1 MISLVVDGQ
10 YGDTG
15 KGKVAAYLASMGID
29 YSVRGG
35 SVNAGHTVGKYKFS
49 QIPCAALFPGIQLR
63 IAAGAMVDPE
73 TFLKEV
79 NAYGVQ
85 DRIKIDANAGV
96 IEPRHRQEEE
106 VDASGSA
113 KAIGTTR
120 KGIGPARIDRMRRVG
135 AKLAKDVPEL
145 SPYVQENVAEELYA
159 AHLNQGRIVVEGV
172 QGYNL
177 SLFHGTF
184 PYVTTIDTTASEL
197 MSEVGLGPRLADR
210 IYLVFKAYIT
220 RVGEGPLSNEISFE
234 EAERRGIAEI
244 ATVSRRNRR
253 SALLFDSNG
262 NPNEPEFARMRNAV
276 IANSPTDIVITCLD
290 KLFPQDAGK
299 KSGLSDEAVGF
310 LERYW
315 NELYKSPSI
324 LHESRAPISLVGTGP
339 EIYETA
345 RL

>member
-49 QIPCAALFPGIQLR
+49 QIPCAALFPDVRLR
-63 IAAGAMVDPE
+63 ICAGAMVDPE
-73 TFLKEV
+73 IFLKEV
-79 NAYGVQ
+79 SAYGVQ

-96 IEPRHRQEEE
+96 IEPRHRREEE
-106 VDASGSA
+106 IDASGSA

-135 AKLAKDVPEL
+135 AKLAKDIPEL
-145 SPYVQENVAEELYA
+145 SRYVQEDVAAELYD
-159 AHLNQGRIVVEGV
+159 AHLNGGRIVVEGV

-220 RVGEGPLSNEISFE
+220 RVGEGPLNNEMSFE
-234 EAERRGIAEI
+234 EAEKRGIAEI
-244 ATVSRRNRR
+244 ATVSKRNRR
-253 SALLFDSNG
+253 SSLLINDNSEI
-262 NPNEPEFARMRNAV
+262 NEPELARMRKAV

-290 KLFPQDAGK
+290 RLFPQDAGK
-299 KSGLSDEAVGF
+299 KSGLSSEAEKF
-310 LERYW
+310 LGMFW
-315 NELYKSPSI
+315 NELYKDPVGAYE
-324 LHESRAPISLVGTGP
+324 LRAPISLVGTGP
-339 EIYETA
+339 EIYETVK
-345 RL
+345 L